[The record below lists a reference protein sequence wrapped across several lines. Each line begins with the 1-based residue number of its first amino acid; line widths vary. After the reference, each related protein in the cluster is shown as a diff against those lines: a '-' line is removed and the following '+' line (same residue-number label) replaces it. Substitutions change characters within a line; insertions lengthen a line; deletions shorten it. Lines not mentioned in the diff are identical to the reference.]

1 MPRIPVRRSG
11 LYLGVVAEHA
21 AAKNAGTPLTLDHD
35 LDVLPGTGRE
45 FTVAALAEHVDDMA
59 ARLWA
64 AGVRPGAHV
73 ALHKTSNFDIYILA
87 SGASRIG
94 AVPVMLSPALP
105 GESVA
110 ALLGR
115 LKRPYLVTDA
125 AKLDGSLADVPLDG
139 LTERIVLAA
148 GHRAGTVSLT
158 DLAGAPR
165 QKPVF
170 NDPDRPA
177 LMTHTSGTTG
187 LPKLVVHSA
196 RTLRGRF
203 RPQNRLAG
211 LIRKR
216 ETVAVHVSFVHSRMF
231 LAMAVLLPRAFP
243 VVLMEHGDPERT
255 AELFARTRP
264 GFLETHP
271 NSFLEWEEIADDPR
285 RPFANVKYFSST
297 FDAIHPGTMDRLLKA
312 SERRS
317 PLFFQIYGQ
326 SECGPLV
333 GRGYT
338 RRNAHKA
345 NGRCLGYAMPGITR
359 FRLTGRGGKRPS
371 KANPGYIDV
380 YTPGRAVTYYGEKE
394 RFEKQAIGDWWRG
407 MDIGYRSKWG
417 CLHLL
422 DREVDHI
429 PGVHSTLEVEDA
441 VLARL
446 PELTELVLVPGPRQE
461 PVPVVS
467 TRKDLPL
474 DPERWRA
481 AAADYP
487 QLAAPV
493 QLPLSELPRTATM
506 KVQRIELAR
515 RLQEQT

>member
-1 MPRIPVRRSG
+1 MSRIPRRRSG

-21 AAKNAGTPLTLDHD
+21 AARHGGTPLTLDHD
-35 LDVLPGTGRE
+35 LDVFPGAGRE
-45 FTVAALAEHVDDMA
+45 LTVARLADFVDDVA

-64 AGVRPGAHV
+64 AGVRPGHHV
-73 ALHKTSNFDIYILA
+73 AVHKTSNFDIYILA
-87 SGASRIG
+87 SAASRIG

-105 GESVA
+105 GASVT
-110 ALLGR
+110 ALLRR
-115 LKRPYLVTDA
+115 LERPYLLTDT
-125 AKLDGSLADVPLDG
+125 AKLDGPLADAPLAE
-139 LTERIVLAA
+139 LTERVVLAA
-148 GHRAGTVSLT
+148 GHREGAVSLAE
-158 DLAGAPR
+158 LAGAPR
-165 QKPVF
+165 RAPVF
-170 NDPDRPA
+170 NGPDEPA

-203 RPQNRLAG
+203 RPQNRLFS

-231 LAMAVLLPRAFP
+231 LAMAVVLPRAFP
-243 VVLMEHGDPERT
+243 VLIMEDGSAQNA
-255 AELFARTRP
+255 AELFARLRP

-271 NSFLEWEEIADDPR
+271 NSFMEWEEVADDPR

-312 SERRS
+312 SDRRGA
-317 PLFFQIYGQ
+317 LFFQIYGQ

-338 RRNAHKA
+338 RRGAHKA
-345 NGRCLGYAMPGITR
+345 DGRCLGYAMPGITR
-359 FRLTGRGGKRPS
+359 FRLVGRDGKRPS
-371 KANPGYIDV
+371 KAHPGYIDV
-380 YTPGRAVTYYGEKE
+380 RTPGRAVTYHGEQE
-394 RFEKQAIGDWWRG
+394 RFLKQVHGAWWRG
-407 MDIGYRSKWG
+407 MDIGYRSRWG

-446 PELTELVLVPGPRQE
+446 PELTELVLVPGPRRE
-461 PVPVVS
+461 PVPVVC
-467 TRKDLPL
+467 TRGDAPL
-474 DPERWRA
+474 DPDRWRA
-481 AAADYP
+481 ATAGFP
-487 QLAAPV
+487 QLAPPV
-493 QLPLSELPRTATM
+493 HLPLSELPRTATM

-515 RLQEQT
+515 RLREKA